1 MSAAPIGRSN
11 RYFAVRDYGQVQT
24 TFWGRTTSLSDRA
37 KLLAL
42 YLLTGPH
49 STGLGCFRLPY
60 GYVVADLGWTQDSA
74 KKAFAEL
81 SRNGFADRFEDVAFI
96 PNFLKFNGIANP
108 NVAVARQKEYEA
120 LPNGE
125 AKWLVAGAM
134 LTFGNHWQNGF
145 ETVLETDA
153 GGFAKQKPTQP
164 NPNPKESLTKPTS
177 AEISEAEFDELKS
190 IYPDRAGD
198 QQWNRAR
205 KAAHARLQ
213 EGYSLSEILD
223 GIRRYANFCVAT
235 NKVGTEFVKQAA
247 TFCGPDKPFLETWGL
262 PASKAD
268 IRLAAN
274 LFEGDDFMRRTEE
287 SA

>member
-1 MSAAPIGRSN
+1 MRE
-11 RYFAVRDYGQVQT
+11 YGQVQT
-24 TFWGRTTSLSDRA
+24 TFWARSALLSDRG

-42 YLLTGPH
+42 YLLSGPH

-74 KKAFAEL
+74 RKAFAEL
-81 SRNGFADRFEDVAFI
+81 SRNGFGDRFEDVVFI
-96 PNFLKFNGIANP
+96 PKFLKFNGITNP
-108 NVAVARQKEYEA
+108 NVALARQKEYEA

-125 AKWLVAGAM
+125 AKSLVARAM

-153 GGFAKQKPTQP
+153 GGFAKQEPTQP
-164 NPNPKESLTKPTS
+164 NPYPKENRTKPIS
-177 AEISEAEFDELKS
+177 AETSEAEFDELRS
-190 IYPDRAGD
+190 IYPGRAGD
-198 QQWNRAR
+198 QQWNKAR
-205 KAAHARLQ
+205 KAVHARMQ
-213 EGYSLSEILD
+213 EGYGWSEILE
-223 GIRRYANFCVAT
+223 GTRRYANFCEAT
-235 NKVGTEFVKQAA
+235 GKLGTEYVKQAA
-247 TFCGPDKPFLETWGL
+247 TFCGPDKSFLETWEL

-274 LFEGDDFMRRTEE
+274 QSEGDDFMRRTEE